1 MDHREANSGT
11 AGAGSARHR
20 LALWVR
26 CTLLA
31 GLACLQGAASPP
43 PLPPVRIGVLAY
55 RPVPQVQAQWQPMA
69 AALHKAMPNRQ
80 FVVEALSYPDLTL
93 ALKDKRL
100 DFALTNPGHFV
111 QLNRKHLLS
120 SPLATLAVFEA
131 GHPTSVFGGVIFC
144 RADEPRPDA
153 LANLK
158 GRKIAI
164 PSLDSLGGFQM
175 QADELKHAGV
185 RLPQDATLV
194 TTGMPHDKVVEA
206 VLAGTAD
213 TGFVRT
219 GVLEGMAREGKL
231 DLSRIRILNERTEA
245 GFATR
250 SSTPR
255 YPEWPFAAATHTD
268 EVLARYVT
276 SALFVFERDPSL
288 TEALDICG
296 FLVPANYRSVEDLLR
311 DLRLPP
317 FEAAPA
323 FTLHDVGK
331 RFRWPLAG
339 AGLAIVL
346 ILVLSTSLQVANRRL
361 AQEKQRFQVQQERLN
376 IALSAT
382 GLGLYDWNPRTGVV
396 LYDER
401 WAAMFGNRLEDL
413 TPDFA
418 SWSARVHPDDLAH
431 SRAAFEKACRG
442 EGDYACEYRMRHQD
456 GSWRWVL
463 DQGRI
468 VARDAQGEPTRMV
481 GANLDITERKYLES
495 QLNHSQKMEGLGI
508 LAGGVAH
515 DMNNVLGAILG
526 LASIHL
532 ELQPPGAPIHRSLQ
546 TITKACNRGKELIQ
560 RLLGFARQR
569 LAEGRELDL
578 NALIGEE
585 VRLLERTTLARVSLQ
600 VDLADDLKPIRG
612 DAGALSQLFMNLCV
626 NGVDAMPEGGN
637 LLLRTR
643 NLEGAWVEV
652 QVEDTGI
659 GMSPEVLAQAT
670 APFFTTKEP
679 GKGTGLGLSIA
690 HSTMTA
696 HQGSM
701 KIHSEPG
708 RGTRVSLR
716 FPACGVSL
724 AQPEPAPEVANGF
737 SQGPALHILLVDD
750 DDLIRLSMQSSLEMM
765 GHRLTTAPS
774 GEKALEQLEAGLH
787 PDVVILDMNMPG
799 LGGAGTLPRLRSLR
813 PGLPVILAT
822 GRVDQRTLDLV
833 DANGEVTL
841 LAKPFDMAA
850 LREHL
855 NPLVPA

>member
-1 MDHREANSGT
+1 M
-11 AGAGSARHR
+11 
-20 LALWVR
+20 
-26 CTLLA
+26 
-31 GLACLQGAASPP
+31 
-43 PLPPVRIGVLAY
+43 RIGVLAY

-69 AALHKAMPNRQ
+69 AALQKAIPNRT
-80 FVVEALSYPDLTL
+80 FVVEAFTYPDLTR
-93 ALKDKRL
+93 ALQDGRL

-111 QLNRKHLLS
+111 VLNRKGILS
-120 SPLATLAVFEA
+120 SPLATLAVYEA
-131 GHPTSVFGGVIFC
+131 GKPTSVFGGVIFC
-144 RADEPRPDA
+144 RTDDPHPDA
-153 LANLK
+153 LTSLK
-158 GRKIAI
+158 GRKIAV

-175 QADELKHAGV
+175 QAHELNQVGV
-185 RLPQDATLV
+185 RLPQDATLMP
-194 TTGMPHDKVVEA
+194 TGMPHDKVVEA

-231 DLSRIRILNERTEA
+231 DLSRIRILNERIET
-245 GFATR
+245 GYATR
-250 SSTPR
+250 SSTQR
-255 YPEWPFAAATHTD
+255 YPEWPFAAAFNTD
-268 EVLARYVT
+268 EVLARHVT

-296 FLVPANYRSVEDLLR
+296 FTVPANYGSVEDLLR

-317 FEAAPA
+317 FEAVPA
-323 FTLHDVGK
+323 FTLRDVGK
-331 RFRWPLAG
+331 RFLWPLAG
-339 AGLAIVL
+339 AGLVIGL
-346 ILVLSTSLQVANRRL
+346 ILVLSIRLQVANRGL
-361 AQEKQRFQVQQERLN
+361 AQQRERVLQQQERLDL
-376 IALSAT
+376 ALSAT

-396 LYDER
+396 IYDER

-413 TPDFA
+413 TPDFS
-418 SWSARVHPDDLAH
+418 SWADRIHPDDLAH
-431 SRAAFEKACRG
+431 SRAAFERSCRG
-442 EGDYACEYRMRHQD
+442 EGAYTCEYRMRHQD

-468 VARDAQGEPTRMV
+468 VSWDEQGTPTRMV

-495 QLNHSQKMEGLGI
+495 QLSHSQKMEGLGI

-532 ELQPPGAPIHRSLQ
+532 EIQPPGTPIYKSLQ

-578 NALIGEE
+578 NALISDE
-585 VRLLERTTLARVSLQ
+585 VRLLERTTLARVRLQ
-600 VDLADDLKPIRG
+600 VELADGLRPIRG
-612 DAGALSQLFMNLCV
+612 DTGALSQLLMNLCV
-626 NGVDAMPEGGN
+626 NGVDAMPEGGV
-637 LLLRTR
+637 LILRTR

-659 GMSPEVLAQAT
+659 GMSSEVLAKAT
-670 APFFTTKEP
+670 APFFTTKEQ

-701 KIHSEPG
+701 KIQSEPG
-708 RGTRVSLR
+708 LGTCVSLR
-716 FPACGVSL
+716 FPTCGS
-724 AQPEPAPEVANGF
+724 ASPEEESEDTPALTAAL
-737 SQGPALHILLVDD
+737 PAGAPLHILLVDD
-750 DDLIRLSMQSSLEMM
+750 DELIRQSMQSSLELM
-765 GHRLTTAPS
+765 GHHLTTASS
-774 GEKALEQLEAGLH
+774 GETALQQVESGLQ

-799 LGGAGTLPRLRSLR
+799 LGGSGTLPPLRALC
-813 PGLPVILAT
+813 PGLPIILAT
-822 GRVDQRTLDLV
+822 GRVDQRALDLV
-833 DANGEVTL
+833 EAHAPVAL
-841 LAKPFDMAA
+841 LPKPFDMAA

-855 NPLVPA
+855 DPLVPA

>member
-1 MDHREANSGT
+1 MRLP
-11 AGAGSARHR
+11 ARLR
-20 LALWVR
+20 LACWALGL
-26 CTLLA
+26 LLA
-31 GLACLQGAASPP
+31 CRTCLLGAASAPNP
-43 PLPPVRIGVLAY
+43 VPVRIGVLAY

-69 AALHKAMPNRQ
+69 AALHKAMPDRT
-80 FVVEALSYPDLTL
+80 FVVEALSYPELTL
-93 ALKDKRL
+93 ALREKRL

-111 QLNRKHLLS
+111 LLNRQGVLS
-120 SPLATLAVFEA
+120 PPLATLSVYES
-131 GHPTSVFGGVIFC
+131 GRSTSVFGGVIFC
-144 RADEPRPDA
+144 LANEPRPDA
-153 LANLK
+153 LENLK

-164 PSLDSLGGFQM
+164 PSLDSLGGYQM
-175 QADELKHAGV
+175 QAHELKHAGV
-185 RLPQDATLV
+185 RLPQDASLV
-194 TTGMPHDKVVEA
+194 VTGMPHDRVVDA
-206 VLAGTAD
+206 VLAGSAD

-231 DLSRIRILNERTEA
+231 DMSRIRILNERMET

-255 YPEWPFAAATHTD
+255 YPEWPFAAAASNTD

-276 SALFVFERDPSL
+276 SALFVFERDRSL

-296 FLVPANYRSVEDLLR
+296 FLVPADYGAVEDLLR

-317 FEAAPA
+317 FEEAPA
-323 FTLHDVGK
+323 FTMGDVGK

-339 AGLAIVL
+339 AALAICL
-346 ILVLSTSLQVANRRL
+346 ILVLSISLQVANRRL
-361 AQEKQRFQVQQERLN
+361 AQEKERVLLQQERLDL
-376 IALSAT
+376 ALNAT
-382 GLGLYDWNPRTGVV
+382 GLGLYDWNPLTGVV
-396 LYDER
+396 VYDER
-401 WAAMFGNRLEDL
+401 WAAMFGHRLDEL
-413 TPDFA
+413 TPDFTT
-418 SWSARVHPDDLAH
+418 WSGRVHPDDLAH
-431 SRAAFEKACRG
+431 SRAAFEHASQG
-442 EGDYACEYRMRHQD
+442 HVPYTCEYRMRHQD
-456 GSWRWVL
+456 GSWRWIL

-468 VARDAQGEPTRMV
+468 VSRDAEGHPLRVV

-495 QLNHSQKMEGLGI
+495 QLSHSQKMEGLGI

-532 ELQPPGAPIHRSLQ
+532 EVQPPGTPIYRSLQ
-546 TITKACNRGKELIQ
+546 TITKACNRGGELIQ

-600 VDLADDLKPIRG
+600 TDLADNLKPIRG
-612 DAGALSQLFMNLCV
+612 DAGALSQLLMNLCV
-626 NGVDAMPEGGN
+626 NGVDAMPEGGV
-637 LLLRTR
+637 LMLRTR
-643 NLEGAWVEV
+643 NLEGEWVEV
-652 QVEDTGI
+652 EVEDSGM

-670 APFFTTKEP
+670 APFFTTKDP

-690 HSTMTA
+690 HSTMKA

-701 KIHSEPG
+701 KIDSEPG
-708 RGTRVSLR
+708 RGTRVTLR
-716 FPACGVSL
+716 FPACVTQSL
-724 AQPEPAPEVANGF
+724 EPEAEPALAMAAGSPEGA
-737 SQGPALHILLVDD
+737 PLHILLVDD
-750 DDLIRLSMQSSLEMM
+750 DELIRQSMRASLELM

-774 GEKALEQLEAGLH
+774 GESALQQMAAGLQ
-787 PDVVILDMNMPG
+787 PDLVILDMNMPG
-799 LGGAGTLPRLRSLR
+799 LGGSGTLPRLRVLR

-822 GRVDQRTLDLV
+822 GRVDQRALDLLE
-833 DANGEVTL
+833 AHAPVTL
-841 LAKPFDMAA
+841 LPKPFDMAA